1 MRLTFATR
9 SKCSL
14 RSPWGF
20 LCFVGLVTCLSGSVV
35 TSRCKYGHPWWSG
48 ESFFAEGVRSHPGLT
63 QALIDQIR

>member
-35 TSRCKYGHPWWSG
+35 TSRCKYVIRG
-48 ESFFAEGVRSHPGLT
+48 GLDNPSLPRECVPT
-63 QALIDQIR
+63 QA